1 MKNKGFTLTEL
12 LAVIVILGVI
22 SVIATT
28 SLLKTRNEAETKE
41 YEQVVNS
48 IKDLGPDV
56 YLEIGQTSRKISL
69 STLVKMGFLKT
80 DKVLGKTCSE
90 AYLIIHDSS
99 YSDMFD
105 VYLRCPDY
113 QIGDNNLKNYQEYV
127 K

>member
-28 SLLKTRNEAETKE
+28 SLLKTRKEAETKE

-56 YLEIGQTSRKISL
+56 YLEIKETRKIISL
-69 STLVKMGFLKT
+69 TKLKDMGYLKT
-80 DKVLGKTCSE
+80 DLVLGSKCNS
-90 AYLIIHDSS
+90 AYLIIHDTTK
-99 YSDMFD
+99 SDMFD
-105 VYLRCPDY
+105 VYLECPNYKTNNTIPEDY
-113 QIGDNNLKNYQEYV
+113 GKYE
-127 K
+127 